1 MPQTPCLAGGA
12 FNFGNKGAT
21 GGGGGGGG
29 FGAKATGGF
38 GFDPKGQRHPD
49 RSFSFGK
56 KGEAAHATGFGAKTA
71 TSKVDVAST
80 AFAAA
85 GFALNKGTNAF
96 GNKAGIAF
104 NFGNASAAGGGGKTI
119 QAFAQHLGGGGG
131 GFGLKEAAAPEA
143 SAMLRQRTP
152 EDKTAFSFGKKATM
166 GGFVFTHPTSKQG
179 SKATKAGGKRPFG
192 SFGRTVAASTRTTVD
207 ADVTGVVNRSS
218 NTFAGKGHRFSFGN
232 KPTSVGCGFS
242 FGASKNKSA

>member
-104 NFGNASAAGGGGKTI
+104 NFGNASAAGGGGKTM
-119 QAFAQHLGGGGG
+119 
-131 GFGLKEAAAPEA
+131 
-143 SAMLRQRTP
+143 S
-152 EDKTAFSFGKKATM
+152 
-166 GGFVFTHPTSKQG
+166 GFVFTPPTSKQG
-179 SKATKAGGKRPFG
+179 SKAKKAGGKRPFG